1 MMKRRNV
8 LKGFAAAGAALPLG
22 MRRVRA
28 QSSLTVVRGVYA
40 SPGITYAPIFLAT
53 HLGLWAKNGLD
64 AQLKQL
70 QGGPLSVVALTNRE
84 ADFAGV
90 ASTDPVLGSIKNI
103 KQLSIMTCTGVLAM
117 QYAATKNWLAKTGI
131 SIKSPLQDKLKAFK
145 GARVGAGTIAG
156 GPSQYTRY
164 LAKNAGLDPDQD
176 MKFLSVGLGATRM
189 AALRTDQVD
198 IIVGSAPDCDQ
209 IELEGYG
216 ELFLN
221 CGQEVPE
228 FKEFPF
234 TPVVV
239 TPQFAEEKPDV
250 VRRIA
255 QTLGQGNDMFRERFG
270 EVMDIMK
277 KQYPGVPPKALERA
291 LERDKDAFPRGGRM
305 TKAMWDNNVKVSVEA
320 KLIPS
325 APPTVEGE
333 MWTNRFLAGS
343 DRYEVGR
350 VKRTGK

>member
-1 MMKRRNV
+1 MMKRRNI
-8 LKGFAAAGAALPLG
+8 LKGMVAAGVTLPLG
-22 MRRVRA
+22 IRRASA
-28 QSSLTVVRGVYA
+28 QSSRTAVRGVYA
-40 SPGITYAPIFLAT
+40 SPGITYAPIFLAN

-64 AQLKQL
+64 VSLKQL
-70 QGGPLSVVALTNRE
+70 PGGPLSVVALTNGE

-90 ASTDPVLGSIKNI
+90 ASTDPVLGAIKNVR
-103 KQLSIMTCTGVLAM
+103 QLAIMTCTGVLAM
-117 QYAATKNWLAKTGI
+117 QYAARKEWLAKTGI
-131 SIKSPLQDKLKAFK
+131 SLKSSLQDKMKAFK

-164 LAKNAGLDPDQD
+164 LAKNAGLDPEKD
-176 MKFLSVGLGATRM
+176 MKFLAVGLGATRM
-189 AALRTDQVD
+189 AALRTNQVD

-221 CGQEVPE
+221 CGQEIPE

-239 TPQFAEEKPDV
+239 TPRFAEEKPDV

-255 QTLGQGNDMFRERFG
+255 QTLGQGNDMFHEKFG
-270 EVMDIMK
+270 EVVDILK
-277 KQYPGVPPKALERA
+277 KQYPGVPPKALERS
-291 LERDKDAFPRGGRM
+291 LERDKNAFPRAGRM

-320 KLIPS
+320 KLIPT

-333 MWTNRFLAGS
+333 MWTNKFLA
-343 DRYEVGR
+343 
-350 VKRTGK
+350 

>member
-1 MMKRRNV
+1 MKRRTV
-8 LKGFAAAGAALPLG
+8 LKGIVASSLAPLTA
-22 MRRVRA
+22 RRSRA
-28 QSSLTVVRGVYA
+28 QASKTVVRGVYA

-53 HLGLWAKNGLD
+53 HLGLWAKNGLE
-64 AQLKQL
+64 AELKQL
-70 QGGPLSVVALTNRE
+70 PGGPLAVVALTNGE

-90 ASTDPVLGSIKNI
+90 ASTDPVLGAIKNLR
-103 KQLSIMTCTGVLAM
+103 QLSVMTCTGVLAM
-117 QYAATKNWLAKTGI
+117 QYAARKEWLAKHGV
-131 SIKSPLQDKLKAFK
+131 SLASPLKDKLQAFK

-164 LAKNAGLDPDQD
+164 LIQNAGLDPNDL
-176 MKFLSVGLGATRM
+176 KFLAVGLGATRM

-221 CGQEVPE
+221 CGQDVPE
-228 FKEFPF
+228 FAEFPF

-239 TPQFAEEKPDV
+239 TPRFAEEKPDV

-255 QTLGQGNDMFRERFG
+255 QTLGQGNDMFAERFG
-270 EVMDIMK
+270 DVVDLMK
-277 KQYPGVPPKALERA
+277 KQYPGVPPRALERA
-291 LERDKDAFPRGGRM
+291 LERDKASFPRGGRM
-305 TKAMWDNNVKVSVEA
+305 TKRMWDNNVRVSVEA

-325 APPTVEGE
+325 APSTEEGG
-333 MWTNRFLAGS
+333 MWTNKFL
-343 DRYEVGR
+343 
-350 VKRTGK
+350 T